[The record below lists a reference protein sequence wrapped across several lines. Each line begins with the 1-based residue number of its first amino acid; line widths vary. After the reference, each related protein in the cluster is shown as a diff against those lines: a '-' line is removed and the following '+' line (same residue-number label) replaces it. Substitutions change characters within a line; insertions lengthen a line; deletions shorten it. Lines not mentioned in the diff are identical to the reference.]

1 MLAPDLTTAQN
12 QMTNNLNAG
21 AAMTAWVQAL
31 EDCVLPPLTPMPT
44 WYTSIN
50 SNLQSAQSSSMSWL
64 TTTAPAVF
72 ASSTEA
78 YIAYANL
85 FNATL
90 TPLTSLMAAIATQ
103 SSVPTSAQ
111 QEELV
116 ELVTN
121 LLGTAQT
128 NLTTAQTQ
136 QSQVAALQST
146 MQTEQSTLASAIN
159 SALVDEAADGAQI
172 AAVQAS
178 IQALMLTLTADN
190 TNATSSSVSAG
201 SSVASFLFS
210 LTFGL
215 AISGGVLA
223 IGTIAGA
230 VLSIGVAVTEQ
241 IIYTEAAQQIVA
253 NITALMATLAQD
265 EVQLITV
272 QGALNGL
279 QSLSG
284 ITQQTLETFA
294 DLTALWSSVVDDL
307 QWLLV
312 VLAQPQLNVT
322 TIPALNTLNTANA
335 AWQSILQ
342 FAQDAQN
349 VPLLPATTTTALPT
363 ASIQ

>member
-90 TPLTSLMAAIATQ
+90 TPLTSLMATIATQ

-136 QSQVAALQST
+136 QSQVAALHST
-146 MQTEQSTLASAIN
+146 MPTDQTTLPPPIH
-159 SALVDEAADGAQI
+159 
-172 AAVQAS
+172 
-178 IQALMLTLTADN
+178 T
-190 TNATSSSVSAG
+190 
-201 SSVASFLFS
+201 
-210 LTFGL
+210 
-215 AISGGVLA
+215 
-223 IGTIAGA
+223 
-230 VLSIGVAVTEQ
+230 
-241 IIYTEAAQQIVA
+241 
-253 NITALMATLAQD
+253 
-265 EVQLITV
+265 
-272 QGALNGL
+272 
-279 QSLSG
+279 
-284 ITQQTLETFA
+284 
-294 DLTALWSSVVDDL
+294 
-307 QWLLV
+307 
-312 VLAQPQLNVT
+312 
-322 TIPALNTLNTANA
+322 
-335 AWQSILQ
+335 
-342 FAQDAQN
+342 
-349 VPLLPATTTTALPT
+349 PLLDATATAP
-363 ASIQ
+363 